1 MRSLP
6 CTVRKSYFSSSLL
19 EPSGLLTVLVVVERF
34 LPLSAGTVMDTF
46 KSFSAT
52 LSQVC
57 DPTEGSS
64 HIMGERRQEM

>member
-1 MRSLP
+1 M
-6 CTVRKSYFSSSLL
+6 SYFSSSLPEL
-19 EPSGLLTVLVVVERF
+19 SGLLTVLIVVERF

-46 KSFSAT
+46 KSFSAI

-64 HIMGERRQEM
+64 HIIGERRQEM